1 MSNNQASRGIALV
14 TGASG
19 FVGSHLVEHLVAR
32 GNGVR
37 CLVRETSN
45 LKYVNQEAVEV
56 AYGGLNGSTDWN
68 QVLDGVDR
76 IYHVAGL
83 TFARRP
89 QDYFRV
95 NQKGS
100 EALVA
105 AALARRGDIKKF
117 VYISSLAAV
126 GPSPDGRPVSESSE
140 TRPISP
146 YGRSKLL
153 GEEAVRAAGDLLDVT
168 IIRPPAVYGP
178 RDYAIYE
185 FFKAIARG
193 IAPRIGR
200 VDMSVSLVHVRDLA
214 EGILLAAESEASRGR
229 TYFISSDMG
238 YSVSAINELLM
249 KILGRRARAITIPR
263 ALAYTMALGAEAV
276 SAVMNRPP
284 VINRDKVRDLSQP
297 CWVCSTD
304 AAKRDLGYSQKI
316 SLEAGLRDT
325 YQWYCKEGWL

>member
-1 MSNNQASRGIALV
+1 MKLHNGRKLALV
-14 TGASG
+14 TGATG
-19 FVGSHLVEHLVAR
+19 FVGSHLVDHLVAR
-32 GNGVR
+32 GHGVR

-45 LKYVNQEAVEV
+45 LKYLDQEAVEV
-56 AYGGLNGSTDWN
+56 AYGGLNGETDWTA
-68 QVLDGVDR
+68 VLDGVDT

-83 TFARRP
+83 TFARRS

-95 NQKGS
+95 NHKGT

-105 AALARRGDIKKF
+105 AALTRRKHIRKF

-126 GPSPDGRPVSESSE
+126 GPSPDGQPVSETSE

-153 GEEAVRAAGDLLDVT
+153 GEAAVRAAGDLLDVT

-185 FFKAIARG
+185 FFKAIGRG

-200 VDMSVSLVHVRDLA
+200 RDMSVSLVHVRDLA
-214 EGILLAAESEASRGR
+214 EGIVLAGESDGSRGR

-238 YSVSAINELLM
+238 YSVSAINKVLM
-249 KILGRRARAITIPR
+249 NILGRRARAITIPR
-263 ALAYTMALGAEAV
+263 SLAYGLALAAEGV
-276 SAVMNRPP
+276 SAVMKRPP
-284 VINRDKVRDLSQP
+284 VINRDKVRDLSQAS
-297 CWVCSTD
+297 WVCSID
-304 AAKRDLGYSQKI
+304 AAKRELGYSQKI
-316 SLEAGLRDT
+316 PLEAGLRDT

>member
-1 MSNNQASRGIALV
+1 MDARNGQNLALV

-19 FVGSHLVEHLVAR
+19 FVGSHLVEYLLSR
-32 GNGVR
+32 GKRVR
-37 CLVRETSN
+37 CLVRKTSN
-45 LKYVNQEAVEV
+45 LKYLNQTGVEL
-56 AYGGLNGSTDWN
+56 AYGGLDGDTDWN
-68 QVLDGVDR
+68 AVLGRVDT

-95 NQKGS
+95 NHKGT

-105 AALARRGDIKKF
+105 AALAGREDIVKF
-117 VYISSLAAV
+117 VYVSSLAAV
-126 GPSPDGRPVSESSE
+126 GPSPDGQPVTEVSE
-140 TRPISP
+140 THPISP

-168 IIRPPAVYGP
+168 IVRPPAVYGP

-193 IAPRIGR
+193 VAPRIGR
-200 VDMSVSLVHVRDLA
+200 TEMNVSLVHVRDLA
-214 EGILLAAESEASRGR
+214 EGIVLAAESAASRGR

-238 YSVSAINELLM
+238 YSVKAINELLM
-249 KILGRRARAITIPR
+249 QILGRRARAIAIPR
-263 ALAYTMALGAEAV
+263 ALAYSMAVAAEAV
-276 SAVMNRPP
+276 SAVLDRPP

-297 CWVCSTD
+297 CWVCSID
-304 AAKRDLGYSQKI
+304 AAKQDLGYSQKI

-325 YQWYCKEGWL
+325 YQWYVKEGWL

>member
-1 MSNNQASRGIALV
+1 MKPDNGRRLALV

-19 FVGSHLVEHLVAR
+19 FVGSHLVEHLAAR
-32 GNGVR
+32 GYGVR

-45 LKYVNQEAVEV
+45 LKYLNQEAVEL
-56 AYGGLNGSTDWN
+56 AYGGLNCETDWTA
-68 QVLDGVDR
+68 VLDGVNT

-89 QDYFRV
+89 QDYFLV
-95 NQKGS
+95 NQKGT

-105 AALARRGDIKKF
+105 AALARRGEIQKF

-126 GPSPDGRPVSESSE
+126 GPSPDGQPVDEETE

-153 GEEAVRAAGDLLDVT
+153 GEEAVRAAGDLLNVT

-200 VDMSVSLVHVRDLA
+200 TEMTVSLVHVRDLA
-214 EGILLAAESEASRGR
+214 EGIVLGAEIDGSRGR

-238 YSVSAINELLM
+238 YSVNSINELLM
-249 KILGRRARAITIPR
+249 KILGRRARAVAIPKT
-263 ALAYTMALGAEAV
+263 LAYGMAMAAEAV
-276 SAVMNRPP
+276 SAVLRRPP
-284 VINRDKVRDLSQP
+284 VINRDKVRDLSQQS
-297 CWVCSTD
+297 WVCSIA
-304 AAKRDLGYSQKI
+304 AAKRELGYSQKI
-316 SLEAGLRDT
+316 PLEAGLRDT
-325 YQWYCKEGWL
+325 YEWYRKEGWL